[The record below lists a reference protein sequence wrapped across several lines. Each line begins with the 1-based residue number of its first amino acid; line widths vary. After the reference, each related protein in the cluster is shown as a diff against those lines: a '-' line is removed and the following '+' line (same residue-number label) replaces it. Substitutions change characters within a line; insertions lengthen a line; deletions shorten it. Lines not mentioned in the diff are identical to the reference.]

1 MGFCMGRLGSRPWRT
16 AWTLGMRASGLPWV
30 RDSTCMLGIEVCC
43 AKGKYRV
50 GFDFSSTRLYL
61 LSPMTPTMVNLF
73 SGLFFPTE
81 WPSASP
87 LGKKR
92 FEKVSLTRTT
102 LGADRV

>member
-30 RDSTCMLGIEVCC
+30 RNSACMLGIGVFC
-43 AKGKYRV
+43 AKGKERG

-61 LSPMTPTMVNLF
+61 LSPMTPTMANLF
-73 SGLFFPTE
+73 SSLIFPTEVDEIVVTE

-92 FEKVSLTRTT
+92 FEKVSL
-102 LGADRV
+102 